1 MSHMQD
7 CSLSCKMYARYES
20 SFAVP
25 FDFNF
30 IFTDCW
36 GKYPKY
42 QKSFQDVCCLVFIIK
57 ETRVEKRLLNI
68 IVVRSR
74 WLTSQGVVVGKG
86 YIWISTGCKL
96 RGAFT

>member
-1 MSHMQD
+1 MQGMKVRLR
-7 CSLSCKMYARYES
+7 CPLILILSLLTAGVSIRNIRNRFKTMLS
-20 SFAVP
+20 SF
-25 FDFNF
+25 
-30 IFTDCW
+30 
-36 GKYPKY
+36 
-42 QKSFQDVCCLVFIIK
+42 KSFL
-57 ETRVEKRLLNI
+57 EKRLLNI